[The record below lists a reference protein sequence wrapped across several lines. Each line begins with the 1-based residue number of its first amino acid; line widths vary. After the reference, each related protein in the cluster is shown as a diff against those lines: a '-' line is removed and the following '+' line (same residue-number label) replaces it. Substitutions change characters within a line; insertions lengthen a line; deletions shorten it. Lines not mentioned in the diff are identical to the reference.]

1 MSSTWVPPSLAWE
14 ITPLQLEVLMDTAS
28 PLAKRKQSP
37 MFGGLSA
44 ERAFNALS
52 DKGLIVWK
60 QVHSV
65 YASSQTD
72 HYEVT
77 AKGMRMLDKIRK
89 AAARIGKPKKAK
101 R

>member
-1 MSSTWVPPSLAWE
+1 
-14 ITPLQLEVLMDTAS
+14 
-28 PLAKRKQSP
+28 
-37 MFGGLSA
+37 MFGGLTT

-77 AKGMRMLDKIRK
+77 PKGMRMLDKVRK
-89 AAARIGKPKKAK
+89 AFERIAKPKKAK
-101 R
+101 RS

>member
-1 MSSTWVPPSLAWE
+1 MSSTWVPPSLAGE

-28 PLAKRKQSP
+28 SLANRKWNP
-37 MFGGLSA
+37 MFGPLTA
-44 ERAFNALS
+44 ERTFNALS
-52 DKGLIVWK
+52 NKGFIVWK

-65 YASSQTD
+65 YASSQFD

-77 AKGMRMLDKIRK
+77 PKGMLLLDKVRK

>member
-1 MSSTWVPPSLAWE
+1 MTTTWVPPELAWE
-14 ITPLQLEVLMDTAS
+14 ITPLQLDVLIDTAS
-28 PLAKRKQSP
+28 PQAKRKISP
-37 MFGGLSA
+37 MFGGLGS

-52 DKGLIVWK
+52 SKGLIVWK

-65 YASSQTD
+65 YASSETD

-77 AKGMRMLDKIRK
+77 AKGIRMLDKFRK
-89 AAARIGKPKKAK
+89 AVERISKSKKAK